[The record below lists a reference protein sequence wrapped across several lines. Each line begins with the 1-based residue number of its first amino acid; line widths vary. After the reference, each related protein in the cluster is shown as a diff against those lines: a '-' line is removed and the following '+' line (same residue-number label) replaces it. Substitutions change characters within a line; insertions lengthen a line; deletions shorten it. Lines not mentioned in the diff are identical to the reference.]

1 MIALATRPL
10 ATLRPVL
17 GYALRLR
24 GIRVLSHMGVSDA
37 ERATPQELI
46 VAVDLELGGE
56 LCPLA
61 DELERVANYAE
72 IVRIVDEGARER
84 PDRLLETY
92 GLRVAQRLAAC
103 WPAAERVRVA
113 VTKAIVPVMPRT
125 DEATV
130 EIILGGTLA

>member
-10 ATLRPVL
+10 AAVRHVL

-24 GIRVLSHMGVSDA
+24 GIRVASHMGVSDA
-37 ERATPQELI
+37 ERATLQELI
-46 VAVDLELGGE
+46 VAVDIELGGE
-56 LCPLA
+56 HYPLA
-61 DELERVANYAE
+61 DELEGAANYAE

-92 GLRVAQRLAAC
+92 ALRVAQRLAAG

-113 VTKAIVPVMPRT
+113 VTKAIVPVTPHT